1 MPRNETQAQALLRGD
16 RSLAVRLAARLLRP
30 VPGNFVAR
38 PWGGPAIRGFKG
50 VAPASGAGDDDGPWG
65 EAFEIAAYDAD
76 PEARAHPSQLA
87 LDDGSEI
94 SLPQL
99 LSVHGPD
106 ILGADFVARFGGR
119 FPLLPKTL
127 DVKELLSVQGHP
139 AGHTEVY
146 VVITSEAGATI
157 RVGFNEDVDSQA
169 LHTELTAGLGQQ
181 RALLESLGVGVDQ
194 RAVQRCL
201 QPWLA
206 ERDAPAE
213 QVAGGL
219 PRGAGAAATVRI
231 ETVLAALKR
240 CYWRM
245 LDRMNTIDV
254 PAGRIVHN
262 ATPPRVFRQTGR
274 PASAEVHALGNPEGL
289 EVLALEIRKPGPTFR
304 AWDNVRFPIRDVDV
318 GAALAALNVGKTVPD
333 EFIVTPRPV
342 PGRPGVSVSV
352 DSEHFR
358 LEHLEP
364 GTDETIAIPSGSP
377 HSLHVLAGTV
387 RVYNAGG
394 EELAALGRGESALVP
409 AGVGAY
415 GVRADGAGA
424 QAVKVNVP

>member
-1 MPRNETQAQALLRGD
+1 VPRSETQAQALLRGD
-16 RSLAVRLAARLLRP
+16 RSLAARLAARLLRP

-38 PWGGPAIRGFKG
+38 PWGGPAIRGFKD
-50 VAPASGAGDDDGPWG
+50 VAPASGAGDGPWG

-76 PEARAHPSQLA
+76 PEARAHPSRLA

-99 LSVHGPD
+99 LSVHGAG
-106 ILGADFVARFGGR
+106 ILGAEFVARFGGC

-127 DVKELLSVQGHP
+127 DVKELLSMQGHP

-146 VVITSEAGATI
+146 VVIAADAGATI
-157 RVGFNEDVDSQA
+157 RVGFNEDVDPEA
-169 LHTELTAGLGQQ
+169 LHAELTDGLREQ
-181 RALLESLGVGVDQ
+181 RALLESLGAGVDQ
-194 RAVQRCL
+194 WAVQRCM

-206 ERDAPAE
+206 ERAAPAE
-213 QVAGGL
+213 RAAAEL
-219 PRGAGAAATVRI
+219 PRGADAAPTARI
-231 ETVLAALKR
+231 ETALAVLKR

-245 LDRMNTIDV
+245 LDRMNAIDV

-262 ATPPRVFRQTGR
+262 ATPARIVRQTGR

-318 GAALAALNVGKTVPD
+318 RAAIAALNLGNTAPE
-333 EFIVTPRPV
+333 EFIVAPRPV
-342 PGRPGVSVSV
+342 PGRPGLSVSV

-364 GTDETIAIPSGSP
+364 GTNETIAIPAEPP
-377 HSLHVLAGTV
+377 HSLHVLAGAI

-394 EELAALGRGESALVP
+394 EELAFMARGESAIVP
-409 AGVGAY
+409 IGVGAY
-415 GVRADGAGA
+415 SVRADGAGA
-424 QAVKVNVP
+424 RAVKVNVP